1 MKEAIITDLDG
12 YMKDVTLVADH
23 VTGVFPIMEPVPA
36 SNELEPMEFL
46 DEAEEAKEPA
56 KPEAVLIGYTV
67 AVPVP
72 PGLYKP
78 RFDLEAW
85 QAAVSQ
91 YEQDLIERQQEV
103 GQGNGEASTETP
115 PLSPSPI
122 DLMQFWVEG
131 LPPGEIEE
139 LRSQPQPHSTEEKV
153 EQLEAAMAK
162 LQQDFMTKDAEIN
175 EIKSRNAELLLTLA
189 KKGSL

>member
-1 MKEAIITDLDG
+1 MNIKEAVVVDLDG
-12 YMKDVTLVADH
+12 YRIDVAPVADH
-23 VTGVFPIMEPVPA
+23 VTGVFPIMEPVKQ
-36 SNELEPMEFL
+36 EEGLEPMERP
-46 DEAEEAKEPA
+46 AE
-56 KPEAVLIGYTV
+56 PEAILTGYTV

-72 PGLYKP
+72 SGLYKP

-91 YEQDLIERQQEV
+91 YEQELEERQQEAE
-103 GQGNGEASTETP
+103 QGNGETGIETP
-115 PLSPSPI
+115 FSLSPI
-122 DLMQFWVEG
+122 DPTQFWIEG
-131 LPPGEIEE
+131 LPPREIEE

-162 LQQDFMTKDAEIN
+162 LQQDFMAKDAEIN
-175 EIKSRNAELLLTLA
+175 EIKSRNAELLLSLT

>member
-23 VTGVFPIMEPVPA
+23 VTGVFPIMEPVPG
-36 SNELEPMEFL
+36 SNELEPMESL
-46 DEAEEAKEPA
+46 EVAEEAKESA
-56 KPEAVLIGYTV
+56 KPEVVLIGYTV

-78 RFDLEAW
+78 RFDLGAW

-91 YEQDLIERQQEV
+91 YEQDLIERQQEAE
-103 GQGNGEASTETP
+103 QGNGETGIGTP
-115 PLSPSPI
+115 YSLSPI
-122 DLMQFWVEG
+122 DPTQFWIEG

-162 LQQDFMTKDAEIN
+162 LQQDFMAKDAEIN

>member
-46 DEAEEAKEPA
+46 DEAEEAKEPVN
-56 KPEAVLIGYTV
+56 PEVVLIGYTV

-91 YEQDLIERQQEV
+91 YEQDLIERQQEAE
-103 GQGNGEASTETP
+103 QGNGKTGIETP
-115 PLSPSPI
+115 FSLSPI
-122 DLMQFWVEG
+122 DPTQFWIEG
-131 LPPGEIEE
+131 LTPGEIEE

-162 LQQDFMTKDAEIN
+162 LQQDFMAKDAEIN

>member
-23 VTGVFPIMEPVPA
+23 VTGVFPIMEPVKQ
-36 SNELEPMEFL
+36 EEGLEPMERP
-46 DEAEEAKEPA
+46 AE
-56 KPEAVLIGYTV
+56 PEAILTGYTV

>member
-46 DEAEEAKEPA
+46 DEAEEAKEPVN
-56 KPEAVLIGYTV
+56 PEVVLIGYTV

-91 YEQDLIERQQEV
+91 YEQELEERQQEV
-103 GQGNGEASTETP
+103 EQGNGETGIETP
-115 PLSPSPI
+115 FSLSPI
-122 DLMQFWVEG
+122 DLMQFWIEG
-131 LPPGEIEE
+131 LMPGEIEE

-162 LQQDFMTKDAEIN
+162 LQQDFMAKDAEIN

-189 KKGSL
+189 TKGSL